1 MLNIISKTCSLYST
15 GLEFAVETL
24 KSFILTMALIEN
36 HLTVEKAVHLSRL
49 ELGFQVCCFTIIRHW
64 LLEWTTHSCF
74 LNQSYLLIK
83 LQESS
88 VHLVGTIS
96 YALDYNK
103 VQGSEMWRNALFGNV
118 TQKKQLT
125 TIL

>member
-1 MLNIISKTCSLYST
+1 MDYSLV
-15 GLEFAVETL
+15 LL
-24 KSFILTMALIEN
+24 KSI
-36 HLTVEKAVHLSRL
+36 V
-49 ELGFQVCCFTIIRHW
+49 FT
-64 LLEWTTHSCF
+64 
-74 LNQSYLLIK
+74 Q

>member
-1 MLNIISKTCSLYST
+1 MLNIISKICPLYSS

-49 ELGFQVCCFTIIRHW
+49 ELEFQVCCFTFVRHC
-64 LLEWTTHSCF
+64 LLEWTTHSWY

-88 VHLVGTIS
+88 VHLVRTIS

-103 VQGSEMWRNALFGNV
+103 VQGSEM
-118 TQKKQLT
+118 
-125 TIL
+125 